1 MIFKSPLQKPIFI
14 SLDVP
19 SKKQALEL
27 VEKLKSSSTTSGV
40 GFKVG
45 PSLVYRFGSEIIR
58 EIKKSGPVFLDTKIY
73 DIPNTM
79 VTAVQAAFDSGA
91 SFVTIHGAAGSE
103 AFSKLK
109 ELEVHLNQQRFF
121 KVLVVTVLTSFDQE
135 HLPSHWKNQ
144 PVVDT
149 VKSMV
154 QSATLAGLSGFVCS
168 AQEAK
173 VVKEIAPESFVVTP
187 GVRLSSDDVNDQ
199 KRVTIPQEAF
209 ANGSSALV
217 VGRPILKAEDPVA
230 VFNNYLALY

>member
-1 MIFKSPLQKPIFI
+1 MIFKSPLEKPLFV

-27 VEKLKSSSTTSGV
+27 VEKLKNSGV
-40 GFKVG
+40 GFKIG

-109 ELEVHLNQQRFF
+109 ELEVHLNQQRYF
-121 KVLVVTVLTSFDQE
+121 KILVVTVLTSFDKE
-135 HLPSHWKNQ
+135 NLPNHWKDQ
-144 PVVDT
+144 PVIET

-154 QSATLAGLSGFVCS
+154 QEASMAGLSGFVCS
-168 AQEAK
+168 AFEAK
-173 VVKEIAPESFVVTP
+173 VIKELAPENFVVTP
-187 GVRLSSDDVNDQ
+187 GVRLESDASNDQ
-199 KRVTIPQEAF
+199 KRVATPKVAF
-209 ANGSSALV
+209 SNGASALV
-217 VGRPILKAEDPVA
+217 VGRPILSSGEPLEVLKK
-230 VFNNYLALY
+230 YLQT